1 MSKPILTAD
10 QKLKAAITRAVAN
23 ESRPYT
29 DPKATYR
36 IAQTARD
43 AQTRGAVQRG
53 RS

>member
-1 MSKPILTAD
+1 MAKSKSTYDMPNM
-10 QKLKAAITRAVAN
+10 KAVTN

-36 IAQTARD
+36 LAQQARD